1 MVKRWNAASIEML
14 TISSDTPIPRRILHT
29 HKPSEIGLKG
39 RVHNQKQKGKQ
50 YRYYYPGILDS
61 LLHVEVPNQ
70 LHVYLLPAI
79 HAGQLEQWCLDHKL
93 KPYRFKTF
101 PSGKYAH
108 ELYAEMQTAF
118 YAFIRDAEE
127 SGVNSLRWISN
138 SQLSP
143 DAAVSPTT
151 PILNERI
158 VSKMWFIDWTP
169 DRIGTHEFI
178 ERHGLLIDTLKLK
191 PVDKITL

>member
-1 MVKRWNAASIEML
+1 MAKRWNAADIEMVV
-14 TISSDTPIPRRILHT
+14 ISSDTPIPARVLHT
-29 HKPSEIGLKG
+29 NKLSEIGLKG
-39 RVHNQKQKGKQ
+39 QVLNRTQKGRQ

-79 HAGQLEQWCLDHKL
+79 HAGQLEQWCFDRKL
-93 KPYRFKTF
+93 VPYRFKTF
-101 PSGKYAH
+101 PSGKYANK
-108 ELYAEMQTAF
+108 LYREMQNAF

-127 SGVNSLRWISN
+127 SEVNSMRWISN

-143 DAAVSPTT
+143 DAAVSPNT
-151 PILNERI
+151 PILNEKI

-169 DRIGTHEFI
+169 DRIGTQEFI
-178 ERHGLLIDTLKLK
+178 ERHGLSIDPLKLK
-191 PVDKITL
+191 PVDEIVL

>member
-1 MVKRWNAASIEML
+1 MAKRWNAADIEMVV
-14 TISSDTPIPRRILHT
+14 ISSDTPIPGRVLHT
-29 HKPSEIGLKG
+29 HKLSEIGLKG
-39 RVHNQKQKGKQ
+39 RILNRVQKGRP

-79 HAGQLEQWCLDHKL
+79 HAGQLEKWCLDQKL

-101 PSGKYAH
+101 PSGKYAKD
-108 ELYAEMQTAF
+108 LYRQMQDAF
-118 YAFIRDAEE
+118 YAFIHDAEE
-127 SGVNSLRWISN
+127 SGVNSMRWISN

-151 PILNERI
+151 PILNEKI

-169 DRIGTHEFI
+169 DRIGTQEFI
-178 ERHGLLIDTLKLK
+178 ERHGLSIDTLKLR
-191 PVDKITL
+191 PVDEITL